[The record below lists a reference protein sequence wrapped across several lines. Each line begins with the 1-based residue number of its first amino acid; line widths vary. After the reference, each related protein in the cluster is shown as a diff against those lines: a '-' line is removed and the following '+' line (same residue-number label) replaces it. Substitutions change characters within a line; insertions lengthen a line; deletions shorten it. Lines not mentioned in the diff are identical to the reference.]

1 MAENKKKQ
9 EQQEAAIVKAEPVG
23 VVTPPQYSASPEKEQ
38 GAGSILDRLQRR
50 REEAAANARDAG
62 RRWRQAYSQTGVV
75 MAGFAPKPKDTTV
88 DQNRLRRAAIAQ
100 AFGELVGTIGQGIV
114 ASGRGGEGYV
124 TAPLGMYNHT
134 MQQLQRLKEQ
144 DLASRQDYA
153 NLMARL
159 RMQNEADRVRL
170 LEKEADRAT
179 AEVNAYDKMLTEYEL
194 LQQKQRAEA
203 QQKAEQ
209 REHEAEQKRL
219 DRENAI
225 KAAEIRA
232 TSSNKGKKAA
242 DTLDGDE
249 KLILSTILPK
259 ERVVKRRDE
268 AGKEYTTTQP
278 YASYPEEQV
287 EAAAIAAKELKKLGV
302 SPEEVNSIMSLIR
315 QYDSLKSKGDE
326 VIDIYGVLLGLKSGD
341 SVEEVMKDLK
351 SAIQSVKTTNDT
363 KKSAIPSVKTT
374 DNTKKTAK

>member
-1 MAENKKKQ
+1 MAEDKKKQ

-23 VVTPPQYSASPEKEQ
+23 VVTPSQYSASPEKEQ

-50 REEAAANARDAG
+50 REEAAANAREAG
-62 RRWRQAYSQTGVV
+62 RRWRQAYSQTGDV

-100 AFGELVGTIGQGIV
+100 AFGELVGAIGQGIV
-114 ASGRGGEGYV
+114 ATGRGGEGYV
-124 TAPLGMYNHT
+124 TAPHGMYNNT

-194 LQQKQRAEA
+194 LQQKQRLDA

-209 REHEAEQKRL
+209 REHEAEQKSL

-232 TSSNKGKKAA
+232 ANGKKSGKAT
-242 DTLDGDE
+242 DDLTDDE
-249 KLILSTILPK
+249 KRILYTILPK
-259 ERVVKRRDE
+259 ERTVTRTDE
-268 AGKEYTTTQP
+268 DGKTYTTTQP
-278 YASYPEEQV
+278 YSKYPEEQI
-287 EAAAIAAKELKKLGV
+287 EAAVAIAKVLAAADATDMDIQTIQQLQKKNPVITWDRIAMALKDGYTLKEILDRLK
-302 SPEEVNSIMSLIR
+302 
-315 QYDSLKSKGDE
+315 Q
-326 VIDIYGVLLGLKSGD
+326 
-341 SVEEVMKDLK
+341 
-351 SAIQSVKTTNDT
+351 
-363 KKSAIPSVKTT
+363 
-374 DNTKKTAK
+374 